1 MTVPAQPVANLDQTR
16 QFFPHADRVGDRDGD
31 PPASAVFAGEDL
43 LGYVF
48 ETAEVAPIA
57 AYSGKPVNLRM
68 GLDTDGRITGAEL
81 LEHHEPILLVGIPEQ
96 RLRDF
101 GHSYSGLSAAE
112 SVTVGEGAKGSQHVD
127 SITGATVT
135 VTVVN
140 QTILAAARAVG
151 VSRGILEADAYGKG
165 EPATVRTDVYQPAD
179 WTALTGNGAIRRLRV
194 SQEQVEEAFAGTE
207 AARPGRR
214 ARHGGGNKPFIELYY
229 AYLNAPTIG
238 RNLLGDSQY
247 QWLMGELEKGEHA
260 IAVLGGG
267 KYSFKGSGYVRGGIF
282 DRVQVRQGHR
292 EFTFRDLD
300 YYRLSDIF
308 ADGAPA
314 FPEKAIFIVR
324 DSQPFDPGSPW
335 SLELR
340 VRRQT
345 GPLDSVFVN
354 FSGDYLI
361 PDAYVKRPEQPLIS
375 KPGPDA
381 PLWVQIWYRKR
392 FQIAVLA
399 VGLALLTFIL
409 LFQDWLVRRRR
420 LLPLMR
426 NGFLVYSVAFI
437 GWYALAQ
444 LSVVNVFTFTH
455 ALMTDFKWET
465 FLVDPLMFILWAF
478 VAVSLLLWGRGVFCG
493 WLCPFG
499 AMQELVN
506 TVARRFRVPQ
516 IELPFAVH
524 ERLWALKYVILLAL
538 FAISLQSLNAAER
551 YAEVEPFKT
560 AVILHFQRDWGYVIY
575 AVALL
580 AVSAFNA
587 KFYCRYICPL
597 GAALAVPSRL
607 RLFNWLKRHHQDCG
621 SPCQTCAVDCH
632 VKAIHP
638 DGQINANECHYC
650 LDCQVTYWD
659 EHRCP
664 PMVKR
669 RKRRERQQA
678 RTAGAESGFPEI
690 AVPGQ
695 PAQARRV
702 VPQSVNGE

>member
-1 MTVPAQPVANLDQTR
+1 
-16 QFFPHADRVGDRDGD
+16 
-31 PPASAVFAGEDL
+31 
-43 LGYVF
+43 
-48 ETAEVAPIA
+48 
-57 AYSGKPVNLRM
+57 
-68 GLDTDGRITGAEL
+68 
-81 LEHHEPILLVGIPEQ
+81 
-96 RLRDF
+96 
-101 GHSYSGLSAAE
+101 
-112 SVTVGEGAKGSQHVD
+112 
-127 SITGATVT
+127 
-135 VTVVN
+135 
-140 QTILAAARAVG
+140 
-151 VSRGILEADAYGKG
+151 
-165 EPATVRTDVYQPAD
+165 
-179 WTALTGNGAIRRLRV
+179 
-194 SQEQVEEAFAGTE
+194 
-207 AARPGRR
+207 
-214 ARHGGGNKPFIELYY
+214 
-229 AYLNAPTIG
+229 
-238 RNLLGDSQY
+238 
-247 QWLMGELEKGEHA
+247 
-260 IAVLGGG
+260 
-267 KYSFKGSGYVRGGIF
+267 
-282 DRVQVRQGHR
+282 
-292 EFTFRDLD
+292 
-300 YYRLSDIF
+300 
-308 ADGAPA
+308 
-314 FPEKAIFIVR
+314 
-324 DSQPFDPGSPW
+324 
-335 SLELR
+335 
-340 VRRQT
+340 
-345 GPLDSVFVN
+345 
-354 FSGDYLI
+354 
-361 PDAYVKRPEQPLIS
+361 
-375 KPGPDA
+375 
-381 PLWVQIWYRKR
+381 
-392 FQIAVLA
+392 
-399 VGLALLTFIL
+399 
-409 LFQDWLVRRRR
+409 
-420 LLPLMR
+420 
-426 NGFLVYSVAFI
+426 
-437 GWYALAQ
+437 
-444 LSVVNVFTFTH
+444 
-455 ALMTDFKWET
+455 MTDFKWET